1 MAPIAPFYADRLYQD
16 LDKTTAKEQYAS
28 VHLAYFPDDD
38 NVFIDTALE
47 EKMQLAQRIVSL
59 LLSIR
64 KKEKIKV
71 RQPLQRV
78 LIPALDRNERQAI
91 EEVSD
96 LIAAEVNVKTIEILD
111 DASSILV
118 KEIKPNFKTLGPR
131 FGKEMKAVSEAIIAF
146 SEEQIQ
152 TMEKEGSLSIEINGK
167 NTILDAS
174 DLIIQ
179 SKDIAGWS
187 VASELGVTVALD
199 CNLTEDLLL
208 EGIAR
213 ELVNR
218 VQNLRK
224 DMDFEVTDTITLTLK
239 HDKRLA
245 DAIQA
250 NKSYVTSE
258 VLAKNIE
265 FVETNP
271 DGEPLSF
278 DDIETVI
285 RLEKTK

>member
-1 MAPIAPFYADRLYQD
+1 

-28 VHLAYFPDDD
+28 VHLAYFPDADK
-38 NVFIDTALE
+38 NFIDPALE
-47 EKMQLAQRIVSL
+47 EKMQRAQRIVSL
-59 LLSIR
+59 VLSIR

-78 LIPALDRNERQAI
+78 LIPALDHNERQAI

-131 FGKEMKAVSEAIIAF
+131 FGKEMKAVSEAIIGL
-146 SEEQIQ
+146 SEAQIQ

-167 NTILDAS
+167 NTILDPS
-174 DLIIQ
+174 DVIIQ

-187 VASELGVTVALD
+187 VASEQGVTVALD
-199 CNLTEDLLL
+199 CSLTEDLLL
-208 EGIAR
+208 EGITR

-239 HDKRLA
+239 YDKRLA
-245 DAIQA
+245 DAIEA
-250 NKSYVTSE
+250 NKSYVMSE

-285 RLEKTK
+285 RLEKNK

>member
-1 MAPIAPFYADRLYQD
+1 
-16 LDKTTAKEQYAS
+16 
-28 VHLAYFPDDD
+28 
-38 NVFIDTALE
+38 
-47 EKMQLAQRIVSL
+47 
-59 LLSIR
+59 
-64 KKEKIKV
+64 
-71 RQPLQRV
+71 
-78 LIPALDRNERQAI
+78 
-91 EEVSD
+91 
-96 LIAAEVNVKTIEILD
+96 
-111 DASSILV
+111 
-118 KEIKPNFKTLGPR
+118 
-131 FGKEMKAVSEAIIAF
+131 
-146 SEEQIQ
+146 
-152 TMEKEGSLSIEINGK
+152 
-167 NTILDAS
+167 
-174 DLIIQ
+174 
-179 SKDIAGWS
+179 
-187 VASELGVTVALD
+187 
-199 CNLTEDLLL
+199 LTEDLLL

-239 HDKRLA
+239 NDKRLA

-250 NKSYVTSE
+250 NESYVTSE

>member
-1 MAPIAPFYADRLYQD
+1 
-16 LDKTTAKEQYAS
+16 
-28 VHLAYFPDDD
+28 
-38 NVFIDTALE
+38 
-47 EKMQLAQRIVSL
+47 
-59 LLSIR
+59 
-64 KKEKIKV
+64 
-71 RQPLQRV
+71 
-78 LIPALDRNERQAI
+78 
-91 EEVSD
+91 
-96 LIAAEVNVKTIEILD
+96 
-111 DASSILV
+111 
-118 KEIKPNFKTLGPR
+118 
-131 FGKEMKAVSEAIIAF
+131 MKAVSEAIIAF

-174 DLIIQ
+174 DVIIQ

-199 CNLTEDLLL
+199 CSLTEDLLL

>member
-1 MAPIAPFYADRLYQD
+1 M
-16 LDKTTAKEQYAS
+16 
-28 VHLAYFPDDD
+28 
-38 NVFIDTALE
+38 
-47 EKMQLAQRIVSL
+47 
-59 LLSIR
+59 
-64 KKEKIKV
+64 

-131 FGKEMKAVSEAIIAF
+131 FGKEMKAISEAIIGF

-174 DLIIQ
+174 DVVIQ

-187 VASELGVTVALD
+187 VASEQGVTVALD
-199 CNLTEDLLL
+199 CSLTEDLLL

-224 DMDFEVTDTITLTLK
+224 DMGFEVTDTISLILK
-239 HDKRLA
+239 QDKRLA
-245 DAIQA
+245 DAIRA
-250 NKSYVTSE
+250 NESYVTSE